1 MRFLKP
7 PAGSAAKILRIL
19 LLAGASLYPVIYV
32 CLASYRLRYPFELEW
47 MEGGGLE
54 QVRKIV
60 GGEAMYTSPSLAYVP
75 LIYPP
80 LYYYTAAIASRVMGH
95 GGFLPMRFVSFVSS
109 LACFLLIF
117 RMVLRQ
123 TGDRTAAFLSSA
135 LFAATFRAGGAWLDV
150 ARVDSL
156 FLALFLAA
164 VCVIASGLSYQR
176 CLAAGVLF
184 SLSALTKQT
193 ALVMCAPVIV
203 HLFWKSWSRALTL
216 AVLMALILG
225 GTVVWQDH
233 ATEGWFSYYVL
244 LLPGQHAW
252 TREVLLS
259 FWFRDL
265 LSTLPIVLLM
275 TIFAFLP
282 LLEPHRRFAASFWV
296 AVTAGMLTG
305 SYLMRI
311 FEGGYDNVLLPA
323 LAILSVLFGF
333 SLSTIG
339 EWLAGLR
346 PEWRRS
352 GEAFVS
358 VACLVQF
365 GFPGLLYDPW
375 LQLPTRADLMAG
387 RKLVRMVRD
396 ATGEVFI
403 PSHPYLVA
411 LAGKEPSATEM
422 ALQEVQRSHT
432 PEKVAVE
439 REIAEALRSRRYDFV
454 LLDGNS
460 GFLPEFDR
468 YYVEKARILQGKE
481 FYPVTGAKRR
491 PEILCVPR
499 RNGG

>member
-1 MRFLKP
+1 LKP
-7 PAGSAAKILRIL
+7 PPGSPARILRIL
-19 LLAGASLYPVIYV
+19 LLAGAALYPVIYV

-54 QVRKIV
+54 QVRRIV
-60 GGEAMYTSPSLAYVP
+60 EGKPVYTSPSLAYVP
-75 LIYPP
+75 FIYPP
-80 LYYYTAAIASRVMGH
+80 LYYSTAAVVSRVMGQA
-95 GGFLPMRFVSFVSS
+95 GFLPLRFVSFVSS

-117 RMVLRQ
+117 RIVHRQ
-123 TGDRTAAFLSSA
+123 TGDRTAAFLASA
-135 LFAATFRAGGAWLDV
+135 LFAATYRAGGAWLDV
-150 ARVDSL
+150 ARVDSM

-164 VCVIASGLSYQR
+164 VCVLASGLTYPR

-203 HLFWKSWSRALTL
+203 QLLWKSWSRALTL
-216 AVLMALILG
+216 VGLMALILG
-225 GTVVWQDH
+225 GAVVWQDH
-233 ATEGWFSYYVL
+233 ATGGWFSYYVL
-244 LLPGQHAW
+244 ILPGQHAW
-252 TREVLLS
+252 TRDVLLS

-275 TIFAFLP
+275 AIFAFLP

-305 SYLMRI
+305 SYVMRI
-311 FEGGYDNVLLPA
+311 FEGGYDNVLIPA

-333 SLSTIG
+333 SLNTIG
-339 EWLAGLR
+339 GWLAGL
-346 PEWRRS
+346 PIEWRRS

-365 GFPGLLYDPW
+365 GFPGILYDPW

-387 RKLVRMVRD
+387 RKIVSLVHD
-396 ATGEVFI
+396 ATGRVFI
-403 PSHPYLVA
+403 PAHPYLVE

-432 PEKVAVE
+432 PEKAAVE
-439 REIAEALRSRRYDFV
+439 GEIVEALRSRRYELI

-460 GFLPEFDR
+460 GFLPGFDD
-468 YYVEKARILQGKE
+468 YYVEKERVLQGRE
-481 FYPVTGAKRR
+481 FYPVSGAKRR

-499 RNGG
+499 RSGG